1 MPSLVVRRPSAAPA
15 LPRAYDGTVF
25 GLTFEKLLLIGII
38 AAFIIGPDKLP
49 KAAERLADAV
59 KWLRGASTNAKS
71 RMKEEMGDDFADV
84 DWRKLDPR
92 QYDPRRII
100 RDALLS
106 EDEPAAPDPA
116 PVNAASASANS
127 AAGALA
133 AGGAAAAL
141 GGASRPSWAASAVPA
156 PAVVGPVPFDV
167 EAT

>member
-1 MPSLVVRRPSAAPA
+1 M
-15 LPRAYDGTVF
+15 
-25 GLTFEKLLLIGII
+25 IGII

-106 EDEPAAPDPA
+106 EDEPAAPEPA
-116 PVNAASASANS
+116 QVNAASAPAD
-127 AAGALA
+127 AAGAVA
-133 AGGAAAAL
+133 VGGAAAAL
-141 GGASRPSWAASAVPA
+141 GGASRPSWAASALPA

>member
-1 MPSLVVRRPSAAPA
+1 MPSLGWRVSSAAPA
-15 LPRAYDGTVF
+15 HPRAYDGTVF

-100 RDALLS
+100 RDALL
-106 EDEPAAPDPA
+106 EDA
-116 PVNAASASANS
+116 PVPTVQAAAV
-127 AAGALA
+127 GT
-133 AGGAAAAL
+133 AAAATATTPL
-141 GGASRPSWAASAVPA
+141 APVFDPEAAAA
-156 PAVVGPVPFDV
+156 GVPFDN